1 MKVFIIKRNEIVK
14 ILLLLMLVGVSML
27 YAVGVDSGVLSVFIN
42 NDKQLPVYCVETDKK
57 RIAISFDAAWG
68 AS

>member
-1 MKVFIIKRNEIVK
+1 VKVFVVKRNEAVK
-14 ILLLLMLVGVSML
+14 VALILMLICVSML
-27 YAVGVDSGVLSVFIN
+27 YTIGVDSGVLSVFIN

-68 AS
+68 AQ